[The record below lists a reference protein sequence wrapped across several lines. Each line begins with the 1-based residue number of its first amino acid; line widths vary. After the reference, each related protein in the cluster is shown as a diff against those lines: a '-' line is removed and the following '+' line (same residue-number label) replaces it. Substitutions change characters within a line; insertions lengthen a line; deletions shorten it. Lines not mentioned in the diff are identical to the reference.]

1 MCLRCEMLGGKG
13 GRGVG
18 GQKEPRAKDQ
28 EQEQEED
35 EDSDSSDF
43 EEQLGPALTLLMFFV

>member
-13 GRGVG
+13 GWGVG
-18 GQKEPRAKDQ
+18 EQKEPRAKDQ